1 MGGKRVSSE
10 GTVRFSLLENGLDFV
25 LSALEHVAG
34 APSNRD
40 LKYAVLHLSS
50 GIELILK
57 EKLIREHWTLVF
69 DRIENASLSKFRNGD
84 FNSVTFE
91 NCIQRLTGICGVE
104 LDGNVRSNL
113 KNFRDRRNRM
123 EHFQFD
129 ESVEAIKSSCSMVLN
144 FLYDFIHQELPPTAD
159 IEDEVNQILSY
170 LREFDE
176 FVKERMKFVQKM
188 TRGCYSPVMICP
200 RCLQQAVTIDGG
212 EVQCHFCHY
221 SAQAENAA
229 DEYVSEVMGLSS
241 YETVK
246 DGGEWPV
253 YSCPECG
260 NTALVHEDGDFTC
273 FSCGEHWTELTMRF
287 CESCG
292 KPFAVKC
299 SQAED
304 GHYEIDSFM
313 CPGCWEYRMSD

>member
-1 MGGKRVSSE
+1 MSSD
-10 GTVRFSLLENGLDFV
+10 GTVRFSLLENGIDFV

-91 NCIQRLTGICGVE
+91 NCIQRLSGICGVE
-104 LDGNVRSNL
+104 LDGNVRKNL

-129 ESVEAIKSSCSMVLN
+129 ESVEAIKSSCSVVLV
-144 FLYDFIHQELPPTAD
+144 FLYDFIHKELSPTTD
-159 IEDEVNQILSY
+159 IEDEINQILSY
-170 LREFDE
+170 LREFDG
-176 FVKERMKFVQKM
+176 FVKERMKSVRKE
-188 TRGCYSPVMICP
+188 TSDSYSPVKTCP

-212 EVQCHFCHY
+212 EVECHFCRY
-221 SAQAENAA
+221 SAEAESAA
-229 DEYVSEVMGLSS
+229 DEYVSEVIGLSS

-273 FSCGEHWTELTMRF
+273 FGCGEHWTESTMRF
-287 CESCG
+287 CGSCG
-292 KPFAVKC
+292 EPYVGKFSKG
-299 SQAED
+299 ED
-304 GHYEIDSFM
+304 DEYDFGPFM
-313 CPGCWEYRMSD
+313 CTTCVENRMRE